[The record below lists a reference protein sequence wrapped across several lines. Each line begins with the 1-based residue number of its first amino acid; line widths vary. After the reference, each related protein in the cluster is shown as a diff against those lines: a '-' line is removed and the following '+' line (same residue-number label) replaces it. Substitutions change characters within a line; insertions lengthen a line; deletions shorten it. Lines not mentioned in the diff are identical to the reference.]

1 MAASAF
7 FAALHHLLFFVIA
20 AVLAAELV
28 LVAEPVTVKSAKR
41 LALLDAH
48 YGAAAV
54 GIIAV
59 GFMRAVYFEKGW
71 DFYAH
76 NPFFHA
82 KIGAFL
88 LVGLLSIYP
97 SIQFVKWRRSA
108 IAHETPPNAPT
119 RDKVRLLILVELIG
133 LGVVFVCAALMA
145 RGIAEF

>member
-7 FAALHHLLFFVIA
+7 LAAVHHLLFFLIV

-54 GIIAV
+54 GILAV
-59 GFMRAVYFEKGW
+59 GFIRAVYFEKGW

-88 LVGLLSIYP
+88 LVAVLSIYP

-108 IAHETPPNAPT
+108 VGHEKPPNAPT

-133 LGVVFVCAALMA
+133 IGVVFVCAALMA
-145 RGIAEF
+145 RGIGEF

>member
-7 FAALHHLLFFVIA
+7 FAALHHLLFFIIA

-54 GIIAV
+54 GILVV
-59 GFMRAVYFEKGW
+59 GFLRAIYFEKGW

-108 IAHETPPNAPT
+108 VAHEKPPDAPR

-133 LGVVFVCAALMA
+133 LGVVFVCAALMT
-145 RGIAEF
+145 RSNL